1 MHMRYYPSSLFKPA
15 LAVVFALGIGF
26 AATPSSVLAKNL
38 PQKGVPVLDFS
49 LETLLNS
56 KGKDPWKLEELD
68 APELHPAAEGQV
80 PQDAVTIPRREAPF
94 YLDVDR
100 YRGLPVVTF
109 PIAIAPGTNGL
120 QPDLKLRIGGMI
132 SSEGKSSGARLTNPE
147 SIKACGAAGS
157 YCLGD
162 QKLVPVQG
170 ARAGTLFTLINDPRI
185 QIHKSDAG
193 FLLKDGNGL
202 RQYYTAPSVATLET
216 GPWEINAISDGFENF
231 VLYHYDDESGRIE
244 TIYYGQDK
252 ADRNHLRKVH
262 FTYQGGS
269 VSTITTAV
277 SDRVIR
283 TYYVGKNRDGQISG
297 LTECAP
303 AASGKT
309 VCYAP
314 YGFSWAVSEDGKQA
328 LLSGINNG
336 KSGETLIDYHNA
348 TGGPVISSLILK
360 AKGQEM
366 QQTRYH
372 FSKAQMEGGARLGF
386 GLSRSMPTGESV
398 GHFTEF
404 GEGKYGGIV
413 VRDGAFRMTDKDR
426 LDAPDLPF
434 DSDVEYVFKDIGK
447 GKEAPFL
454 LQETRTRQYD
464 QDGEAAETLT
474 HRRDYDAK
482 GRLKKV
488 TTETGEDHF
497 TYLDEIDKSQ
507 VGEDFGNLLAR
518 RTHIPHETKKPSTKS
533 WSYTFDNGLL
543 VKTEI
548 SAVESGEERKD
559 LATTNSLDAHGNVIK
574 VLQAGKV
581 TSFTYDPEYGSF
593 PISMESIQGK
603 NKSIA
608 QWRYDLAT
616 GQQLS
621 EALPDGSTSETHLGD
636 MGEILSNTST
646 HLDPNPLKSGEKA
659 VVTVTD
665 VTEVSVT
672 EQGLTR
678 KTVTGAITNKVTGE
692 TVRKTVSSYTDSL
705 DRVVKM
711 EAENIDQEGQRVSAT
726 SLATTY
732 SKDAQ
737 KTVIIDELGI
747 RQEIDYDASGQIIRE
762 VKDGYAERHYRYND
776 QGQVI
781 ESEKAG
787 EIIRYSYDGQG
798 RLEQKTLPGNR
809 VFTYRYD
816 PTFTSKIAS
825 VDLPSDKRIEFAYT
839 ASGQVAEKA
848 VVIPYG
854 AEEVLEFTT
863 QFTYHRNQLKSVTYP
878 DESEIKYSYDGSR
891 LTAIHWVKEAPARWK
906 NLEKPIVSYQPE
918 IGKDRILRLTKALGN
933 GVNETYRWGADG
945 KLQDITSAKQQAGN
959 KVVPFSK
966 TAYEFG
972 PSSSLLNREERTSW
986 GRAGESKHSR
996 SYIYDDENRVE
1007 AVADSIDGKAGDRAS
1022 FKQFNVRP
1030 QIEATD
1036 PSNVNIQG
1044 QKVDIG
1050 YDKFGNINS
1059 RKIGGNVAEFVFD
1072 IESRLMKS
1080 AVTEDQIT
1088 TITDFDYDHL
1098 GERLEKRNERGS
1110 VTHYIDRFYEFTIHS
1125 DGSMQATRYVWDHMG
1140 RVAAFTKTVEE
1151 SEFAGL
1157 IPTQQQAGGSGG
1169 LFSFTDT
1176 LAQMST
1182 AAVVTV
1188 SDLWFSD
1195 GLTTFRKL
1203 SPLLMIAI
1211 GATLLLLAFEKTA
1224 FRRKGYGFPEGR
1236 GSVAPG
1242 FAGVSS
1248 IVLAAFLVLL
1258 LAPTAKAALE
1268 AGDGTPKSGQIA
1280 YFHHDIRGS
1289 VIAIS
1294 DEAGN
1299 QTAAAAYHPYGDL
1312 DKVQSVGNN
1321 NFRHKFAG
1329 LEYDTE
1335 AGVYNGG
1342 QRIYDPKI
1350 GKYLSTDPARA
1361 TRDPYAYTE
1370 GDPVN
1375 YVDLTGRMYQPS
1387 PMAVVPQSDGERG
1400 EDDQGQVELEVRLD
1414 APPVLEII
1422 EDLGARSPDIARISI
1437 SSDEDVERAEDGPVD
1452 LGWVRTPTFWNWTF
1466 GVREGAVVPN
1476 VPAPAPDRASA
1487 EDRAEYNRLARSG
1500 YMQGWTR
1507 TGGYLQSLLGAG
1519 LLAWW
1524 FPTSQTLNN
1533 GSTVVPG
1540 IMKDMLVYAF
1550 TVTAFSAYG
1559 KGYTANESAYWQG
1572 IADQGATSKDY
1583 LHMAV
1588 RRMFWKVAVQI
1599 VAFTAITFAARWIR
1613 GFPIFDEDSSGAK
1626 DNFAEIGFLVLK
1638 NLIFSIVGT
1647 AALLPY
1653 YLMGKAPNKTY
1664 DEEMTAAKLN
1674 AMPWWRR
1681 WTIKASIAYR
1691 RFNAAAGFW
1700 AEKFVSGSRYARLQ
1714 ALYYPLYVL
1723 QMYAWYMVGSAGYY
1737 GGYAAIFPALPGHD
1751 WSDYFKA
1758 WRRNLTLIILAP
1770 ASSPYAYINA
1780 WHRRS
1785 FTLIKK
1791 RSARHP
1797 RTSGIWF
1804 RLLGPIEGLRL
1815 AKFNDASYLPEDEW
1829 MEKLRQHRDEDLLED
1844 ERDASVSGDE
1854 EMGELGRDEGSRP
1867 ATPRISLSDDEER
1880 EEQRDDDREDALPGG
1895 IADPA
1900 IPQGQDPFQ
1909 PREESQ

>member
-1 MHMRYYPSSLFKPA
+1 MRMRYHPLSLFKPA
-15 LAVVFALGIGF
+15 LGAALAMGIGF
-26 AATPSSVLAKNL
+26 ATAPGSALAKNVL
-38 PQKGVPVLDFS
+38 QKDLPVLDFS
-49 LETLLNS
+49 FEALLNS
-56 KGKDPWKLEELD
+56 KDRDPWKLEELD
-68 APELHPAAEGQV
+68 TPELRPVVEAQAPA
-80 PQDAVTIPRREAPF
+80 DAVTIPRREAPF

-109 PIAIAPGTNGL
+109 PIAIAPGTNGM
-120 QPDLKLRIGGMI
+120 QPDLKLRIGGALANG
-132 SSEGKSSGARLTNPE
+132 SKGFGARLTNPE

-162 QKLVPVQG
+162 QKLMPVQG

-231 VLYHYDDESGRIE
+231 VLYNYDDATGVLKSIF
-244 TIYYGQDK
+244 YGQDK
-252 ADRNHLRKVH
+252 ADRRHLRKVH
-262 FTYQGGS
+262 FTYRNGS

-277 SDRVIR
+277 SGRVIR
-283 TYYVGKNRDGQISG
+283 TYYVGQSGDGYINRI
-297 LTECAP
+297 TECAP
-303 AASGKT
+303 GTSSGKP

-314 YGFSWAVSEDGKQA
+314 YGFSWALSEDGTQA
-328 LLSGINNG
+328 LLSGVDNG
-336 KSGETLIDYHNA
+336 KSGMTQIDYRA
-348 TGGPVISSLILK
+348 ASGGPVISSLTLK
-360 AKGQEM
+360 ANELEM
-366 QQTRYH
+366 QETRYY
-372 FSKAQMEGGARLGF
+372 FAKVQMEGGKRLGF
-386 GLSRSMPTGESV
+386 GLSRSMPSGESV

-404 GEGKYGGIV
+404 GDGKYAGIV
-413 VRDGAFRMTDKDR
+413 VRDGAFRMTGRDK

-434 DSDVEYVFKDIGK
+434 DSDVEYVFKDIGR

-454 LQETRTRQYD
+454 LRETRTRLYD
-464 QDGEAAETLT
+464 QDGQVAEILI
-474 HRRDYDAK
+474 HSRDYDAK
-482 GRLKKV
+482 GRIKKV
-488 TTETGEDHF
+488 TTEKGEDHF

-507 VGEDFGNLLAR
+507 VGEDFGNLLTQ
-518 RTHIPHETKKPSTKS
+518 RTHIPHTTKKPSTKS
-533 WSYTFDNGLL
+533 WSYIFDKGLL

-548 SAVESGEERKD
+548 SAVESGKERKD
-559 LATTNSLDAHGNVIK
+559 LATTNSLDAHGNAIK
-574 VLQAGKV
+574 VTQAGKV
-581 TSFTYDPEYGSF
+581 TSFTYDPDYAAF
-593 PISMESIQGK
+593 PISMESMQDK

-608 QWRYDLAT
+608 QWRYDPAT

-621 EALPDGSTSETHLGD
+621 EYLPDGSTNETRLD
-636 MGEILSNTST
+636 NMGEILSNTAT
-646 HLDPNPLKSGEKA
+646 LLDPTPLKDGEKA
-659 VVTVTD
+659 EVIVTD
-665 VTEVSVT
+665 VTEVTVT

-678 KTVTGAITNKVTGE
+678 KTVTGAMTNKVTGE

-705 DRVVKM
+705 DRVIKM
-711 EAENIDQEGQRVSAT
+711 EAENSDQEGQLLSVT
-726 SLATTY
+726 SLENTY
-732 SKDAQ
+732 SKDGQ
-737 KTVIIDELGI
+737 KTVIIDELDV

-762 VKDGYAERHYRYND
+762 FKEGYAEMIYRYND

-787 EIIRYSYDGQG
+787 EVIRYSYDDQG
-798 RLEQKTLPGNR
+798 RLEQKALPGNR

-816 PTFTSKIAS
+816 PVLTGKIAS
-825 VDLPSDKRIEFAYT
+825 VDLPSNKRIEFTYT
-839 ASGQVAEKA
+839 ASGQVAQKA
-848 VVIPYG
+848 VIIPYG
-854 AEEVLEFTT
+854 AEEELEFTT

-878 DESEIKYSYDGSR
+878 DDSEIEYFYDRSR
-891 LTAIHWVKEAPARWK
+891 LEAIHWVKEAPTRWESF
-906 NLEKPIVSYQPE
+906 EKPIVSYQPE
-918 IGKDRILRLTKALGN
+918 IGKDRTLTLTKVFGN
-933 GVNETYRWGADG
+933 GVNETYHWGADG
-945 KLQDITSAKQQAGN
+945 KLEDITAAKRQAGD
-959 KVVPFSK
+959 KVVPFSEM
-966 TAYEFG
+966 AYEFG
-972 PSSSLLNREERTSW
+972 PDSSLLNREERTSW
-986 GRAGESKHSR
+986 ERAGESKHSR
-996 SYIYDDENRVE
+996 SYTYDGENRVE
-1007 AVADSIDGKAGDRAS
+1007 TVADSIDGKAGDRVS
-1022 FKQFNVRP
+1022 FKQFNARP
-1030 QIEATD
+1030 QIKATD
-1036 PSNVNIQG
+1036 PANVNIQG
-1044 QKVDIG
+1044 KKVELG
-1050 YDKFGNINS
+1050 YDQFGNINS

-1072 IESRLMKS
+1072 VENRLMKS
-1080 AVTEDQIT
+1080 AVTEGRT
-1088 TITDFDYDHL
+1088 TAITDFDYDHL
-1098 GERLEKRNERGS
+1098 GQRLEKRNEGGS
-1110 VTHYIDRFYEFTIHS
+1110 VTHYIDRFYEFTIHP
-1125 DGSMQATRYVWDHMG
+1125 DGSKQATRYVWDHMG
-1140 RVAAFTKTVEE
+1140 RVAAFTKTVDE

-1157 IPTQQQAGGSGG
+1157 IPAQQHSSG
-1169 LFSFTDT
+1169 LFDFAGN

-1182 AAVVTV
+1182 IVAVIA

-1211 GATLLLLAFEKTA
+1211 GAMLLLLAFKKTA
-1224 FRRKGYGFPEGR
+1224 FRRKVFHFSEGR
-1236 GSVAPG
+1236 GSVKPG
-1242 FAGVSS
+1242 FAAVSS
-1248 IVLAAFLVLL
+1248 IVMAAFLVLL

-1268 AGDGTPKSGQIA
+1268 AGDGTPKSGQVTF
-1280 YFHHDIRGS
+1280 FHHDIRGS

-1312 DKVQSVGNN
+1312 DNVQSAGNN
-1321 NFRHKFAG
+1321 NFRHKFVG
-1329 LEYDTE
+1329 LEYDME

-1375 YVDLTGRMYQPS
+1375 YVDLTGRMYQPA
-1387 PMAVVPQSDGERG
+1387 PMAEIPQKEGEHG
-1400 EDDQGQVELEVRLD
+1400 EGREDHVELEVRPD
-1414 APPVLEII
+1414 GPAVLEFI
-1422 EDLGARSPDIARISI
+1422 EDAHGGARISV
-1437 SSDEDVERAEDGPVD
+1437 SSDEDVDRAAEGSVNLD
-1452 LGWVRTPTFWNWTF
+1452 WVRTPTFWNWTF
-1466 GVREGAVVPN
+1466 GVRKDADVPDI
-1476 VPAPAPDRASA
+1476 PAPAPDRASA

-1507 TGGYLQSLLGAG
+1507 TGGYLQSLLGSG

-1524 FPTSQTLNN
+1524 FPTSYTLNN
-1533 GSTVVPG
+1533 GGTIVPG
-1540 IMKDMLVYAF
+1540 IAKDMLVYAF

-1559 KGYTANESAYWQG
+1559 KGYTANESAYWKG

-1613 GFPIFDEDSSGAK
+1613 GFPIFDEDNSGAG
-1626 DNFAEIGFLVLK
+1626 DNVAEIGFLVLK

-1653 YLMGKAPNKTY
+1653 YLMGKAPSKTY
-1664 DEEMTAAKLN
+1664 DAEMTTGKLN
-1674 AMPWWRR
+1674 NMPWWRR

-1691 RFNAAAGFW
+1691 KFNAAAGFW
-1700 AEKFVSGSRYARLQ
+1700 AEKFVPGSGYARLQ
-1714 ALYYPLYVL
+1714 ALYYPIYVL

-1737 GGYAAIFPALPGHD
+1737 GGYAAIFPALPGND

-1791 RSARHP
+1791 RSPRNP

-1804 RLLGPIEGLRL
+1804 RLLGPIEGLRM

-1829 MEKLRQHRDEDLLED
+1829 MEKLRQHREE
-1844 ERDASVSGDE
+1844 EQEASISDDE
-1854 EMGELGRDEGSRP
+1854 EMGGAGREEGSRP

-1880 EEQRDDDREDALPGG
+1880 EEQRGDDREDVLPGG

-1900 IPQGQDPFQ
+1900 IPQGQESFQ